1 MFGGDRF
8 EDWIGTISIGEL
20 QYLCAREQDLT
31 SEGKDMK
38 EAFQQQ
44 AEDGDDVTLDA
55 AGKPVMSS
63 DAMQRKL
70 ARNRARSERV
80 SQTGT
85 GWCRLAISMS

>member
-1 MFGGDRF
+1 
-8 EDWIGTISIGEL
+8 
-20 QYLCAREQDLT
+20 
-31 SEGKDMK
+31 MK

-80 SQTGT
+80 SVS
-85 GWCRLAISMS
+85 L